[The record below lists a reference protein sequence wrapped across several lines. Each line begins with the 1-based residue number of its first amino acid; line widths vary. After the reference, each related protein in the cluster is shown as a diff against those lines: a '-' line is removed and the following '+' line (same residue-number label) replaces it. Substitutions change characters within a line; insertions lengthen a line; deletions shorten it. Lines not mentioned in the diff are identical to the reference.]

1 MSHRILI
8 VDDDADIRRLLGILL
23 SKEGYGVTEAADGV
37 RAVEAVR
44 ADPSVSLILLDIM
57 MPEMDG
63 FHTAHALRAMTDAP
77 ILFLTARSSD
87 ADRTRAYAEGGD
99 DYIVKPFH
107 ATDLR
112 LKVGAMLKRYTLY
125 RAQTSGGSETP
136 APDATAQSETADGIV
151 RLPFDL
157 EWNPAEE
164 TISNAEGPITLT
176 DREYALFA
184 RLMQSR
190 GETLT
195 PATLYEDVWGE
206 AYLAS
211 SSNTVIVH
219 IANLRRKLEKD
230 PSGPTLIRT
239 VWGKGYRID

>member
-1 MSHRILI
+1 MSHRILV
-8 VDDDADIRRLLGILL
+8 VDDDPDIRKLLRILL
-23 SKEGYGVTEAADGV
+23 EQDGYAVLEAADGTA
-37 RAVEAVR
+37 AVEAVR
-44 ADPSVSLILLDIM
+44 ADSSVSLILLDIM
-57 MPEMDG
+57 MPMLDG
-63 FHTAHALRAMTDAP
+63 FDTARALRALTDAP
-77 ILFLTARSSD
+77 VLFLTARSSD

-125 RAQTSGGSETP
+125 RAGKDPAVPET
-136 APDATAQSETADGIV
+136 QHADGVVHLAGDIY
-151 RLPFDL
+151 
-157 EWNPAEE
+157 WSPAERALHN
-164 TISNAEGPITLT
+164 SDGPIVLT

-184 RLMQSR
+184 RLMAGR

-230 PSGPTLIRT
+230 PSGPVLIRT